1 MRVLMVMEKTSAF
14 GYLIQEYA
22 RAITDSGH
30 TLVLS
35 FLTGEPR
42 PDYYDKV
49 AGVQIRFEQL
59 SPKALRGLR
68 LRGIA
73 TARALVREEQP
84 DVVIAHQFSTVVCTA
99 LARPLAGLHYRM
111 IGVFHGIN
119 AGKASSRQLFLRLFG
134 KLVDRYVMVSELQGE
149 NFRRFNRSLPRER
162 FVTIHNIVDG
172 PRMNA
177 LLLPREQ
184 ARAELGLDNAGFLF
198 GYVGRLNRKKGIYE
212 LIDGFA
218 AANANMADTRLVMIG
233 DGPEDAGIK
242 EAAANASV
250 AERVTFT
257 GHLPDAWRYMRAF
270 DVFVLPSWG
279 ESFGMVLAEAMLAGV
294 PVIATTGGAIPEV
307 LGDAAVRLFPVADA
321 EAIRDA
327 LLHARQLSDERRQ
340 HFSDAGLA
348 RVQENFLYQ
357 GMKQKLATL
366 ITEG

>member
-22 RAITDSGH
+22 RAITESGH

-35 FLTGEPR
+35 FLTGAPR
-42 PDYYDKV
+42 PDYCDKME
-49 AGVQIRFEQL
+49 GVRIRFEQL
-59 SPKALRGLR
+59 SPNALRGLR

-73 TARALVREEQP
+73 TARKMMLEEQP

-134 KLVDRYVMVSELQGE
+134 KLVDRYVMVSDLQGE

-184 ARAELGLDNAGFLF
+184 ARAELGLDSDGFLF

-218 AANANMADTRLVMIG
+218 TASASMADTRLVMIG
-233 DGPEDAGIK
+233 DGPEEAGIK
-242 EAAANASV
+242 NAAANAGV

-321 EAIRDA
+321 VAIHDA
-327 LLHARQLSDERRQ
+327 LLHARKLSDEQRQ

-357 GMKQKLATL
+357 GMKQKLAAL
-366 ITEG
+366 ITER